1 LCQRAL
7 DLAIPWTLARLPQ
20 TADITF
26 KNTTPVILTCQV
38 ALMVIEIKATS
49 DCVMMVTMAMN
60 LRGLELGS
68 KPAPGDL
75 AFIQGFV
82 NTAELE
88 SDRDDLA
95 SPEALR
101 DWLVRY
107 GLLEPKAMIGDA
119 EHRTVLEV
127 REAFRAL
134 LDHYG
139 QAVNG
144 GVLATL
150 QRVSGQSPLVVVFH
164 GAASAL
170 EPAAEGVAGALGRLF
185 AIAYTAT
192 VEGTWQRL
200 KVCQNETCRWAFYD
214 HSKNRSGNW
223 CTMAVCGSRLKAR
236 AYRQRRAAT
245 G

>member
-1 LCQRAL
+1 
-7 DLAIPWTLARLPQ
+7 
-20 TADITF
+20 
-26 KNTTPVILTCQV
+26 
-38 ALMVIEIKATS
+38 MV
-49 DCVMMVTMAMN
+49 MN

-107 GLLEPKAMIGDA
+107 GLLEPKAMIGDD

>member
-1 LCQRAL
+1 
-7 DLAIPWTLARLPQ
+7 
-20 TADITF
+20 
-26 KNTTPVILTCQV
+26 
-38 ALMVIEIKATS
+38 MVIKRIKTTIECA
-49 DCVMMVTMAMN
+49 MMVTMVMN

-75 AFIQGFV
+75 ALIQGFV
-82 NTAELE
+82 NTADLE
-88 SDRDDLA
+88 SGRDDLA

-101 DWLVRY
+101 DWLFRY
-107 GLLEPKAMIGDA
+107 GLLESKAMISED
-119 EHRTVLEV
+119 EHREVREV
-127 REAFRAL
+127 REALRDL
-134 LDHYG
+134 LEHHG
-139 QAVNG
+139 KVLEPQA
-144 GVLATL
+144 LATL
-150 QRVSGQSPLVVVFH
+150 QRAAARSPLTVAFE
-164 GAASAL
+164 GAASARL
-170 EPAAEGVAGALGRLF
+170 EPTAPGIAGALGRLF

-200 KVCQNETCRWAFYD
+200 KVCQNEECRWTFYD